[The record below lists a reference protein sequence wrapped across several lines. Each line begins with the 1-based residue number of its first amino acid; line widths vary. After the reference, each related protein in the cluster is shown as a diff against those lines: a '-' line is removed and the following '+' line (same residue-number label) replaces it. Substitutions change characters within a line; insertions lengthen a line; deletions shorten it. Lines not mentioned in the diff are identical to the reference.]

1 MSGGSEPAARLHD
14 DPGLQPE
21 RTVMAWG
28 RTMLSLFVASAV
40 FLRWLPHYGPAIV
53 ALVLLSGLAATG
65 IYASQQRR
73 YRSGSEGISS
83 GRVEA
88 DIVAVLSTGA
98 SVVALGVL
106 AIWILMANAS
116 F

>member
-1 MSGGSEPAARLHD
+1 MSGGSEPAARLHN

-40 FLRWLPHYGPAIV
+40 FLRWLPHYGPVIMV
-53 ALVLLSGLAATG
+53 LVLLSGLAATG

-73 YRSGSEGISS
+73 YRAGSEGISA
-83 GRVEA
+83 GRIEA
-88 DIVAVLSTGA
+88 DVVAVVSTGA
-98 SVVALGVL
+98 SVVVLGVL
-106 AIWILMANAS
+106 ATWILVANAS

>member
-1 MSGGSEPAARLHD
+1 MGGSEPALRLHE

-40 FLRWLPHYGPAIV
+40 FLRWLPHYGPAV
-53 ALVLLSGLAATG
+53 VLLMLLSGLAAAG

-73 YRSGSEGISS
+73 YRNGSEGIRA

-88 DIVAVLSTGA
+88 DIVAVVSTGA
-98 SVVALGVL
+98 SVAVLGVL
-106 AIWILMANAS
+106 ALWILAAKVLS
-116 F
+116 